1 MKDPKQYVE
10 RYYKGRKVASIT
22 TENNVLGEPVFEVV
36 KFDNGDYITLARGMS
51 GDLFRCSGGG
61 DHGWREDYEHMIPKK
76 ERERLEQNSDCPP
89 GKEWVKGFT
98 KNDGTRVHGY
108 CREICDRYDRNIGR

>member
-22 TENNVLGEPVFEVV
+22 TENNVLGDPVFEVV

-61 DHGWREDYEHMIPKK
+61 DHGWREDYEHMTPKK
-76 ERERLEQNSDCPP
+76 ERERLEHVCKDDEYWVP
-89 GKEWVKGFT
+89 GFHKHDGTYVKGFCR
-98 KNDGTRVHGY
+98 KKVH
-108 CREICDRYDRNIGR
+108 